1 MPSFLPLWDSKTE
14 GTPYNPGTNSPTA
27 NAPTEG
33 LCTTQENGSPE
44 NQPPPGHDFGSDG
57 SQPLIDIEG
66 EAPPQATGTDDI
78 SGPLPSITDDGAAT
92 EPRDAGQWPLTN
104 SLIDALPEVQSES
117 PAKEHT
123 SDLGRTRSQVPTS
136 VLSVSSEPSRPSLI
150 HIAPR
155 IPYAGPV
162 NSLTNN
168 VQAAQ
173 QTQIRHRRGAA
184 VHKVDAGNLF
194 IRPRPQLERTDSSAL
209 LSSESSTLSDSSSE
223 NGPTTQ
229 TLVTEGGDA
238 SSLQGPQNESTE
250 VLASGASSI
259 YTATP
264 LLELDGTHVREHEA
278 GNTSSSQAEQLFST
292 ESQTTGAISAEDQSA
307 LLDAMFKAK
316 STWPAFESTPAYSND
331 LGSLSIPAG
340 LSQCERVPGAYPST
354 NNQNSEEERGSF
366 EEETATKAPESA
378 AKQQDMEASPL
389 TPSYNLA
396 TSNPSDSS
404 PNAWYSETEGGSNPY
419 SFTVTWYAPESE
431 LDSGSQYFDTHSTLT
446 RSLPQSDP
454 GTHALLGTAALSQT
468 SPPRAGSPDCEETAE
483 GASESL
489 SSKLDKGKST
499 VAARDDDEL
508 SIDESDPV
516 ESHRD
521 KVTLTNKA
529 DESDVWSVGEDE
541 DRMFFHPRE
550 PIDRV
555 ELLQRYESTIDRDY
569 LVNKALDNALG
580 LSNTHAA
587 KEPFPNGCFQL
598 QSANHRNLSTLQNA
612 YEVSN

>member
-117 PAKEHT
+117 PAEEHT

-155 IPYAGPV
+155 IPYAGPGRPEGPGLFGSSV
-162 NSLTNN
+162 REDSFYSQQFLTNN

-194 IRPRPQLERTDSSAL
+194 IRPHPQLERTDSSAL

-404 PNAWYSETEGGSNPY
+404 PNAWYSETEEGSNPY

-446 RSLPQSDP
+446 RSWPQSDP
-454 GTHALLGTAALSQT
+454 GTHAPLLGTAALSQT

-529 DESDVWSVGEDE
+529 YVEDDAPSVMSEN
-541 DRMFFHPRE
+541 
-550 PIDRV
+550 
-555 ELLQRYESTIDRDY
+555 LQRRSD
-569 LVNKALDNALG
+569 
-580 LSNTHAA
+580 
-587 KEPFPNGCFQL
+587 
-598 QSANHRNLSTLQNA
+598 
-612 YEVSN
+612 

>member
-27 NAPTEG
+27 NAPTERQ
-33 LCTTQENGSPE
+33 CTTEENGSPE

-66 EAPPQATGTDDI
+66 EAPPRATGTDDI

-92 EPRDAGQWPLTN
+92 EPGDAGQWPLTT

-117 PAKEHT
+117 RAKEHT
-123 SDLGRTRSQVPTS
+123 SSLGRTRSQVPTS
-136 VLSVSSEPSRPSLI
+136 VLS
-150 HIAPR
+150 
-155 IPYAGPV
+155 
-162 NSLTNN
+162 
-168 VQAAQ
+168 AAQ

-184 VHKVDAGNLF
+184 IHKVDAGNLF
-194 IRPRPQLERTDSSAL
+194 GRPRPQLERTDSSAL
-209 LSSESSTLSDSSSE
+209 LSSGSSTLSDSSSE

-229 TLVTEGGDA
+229 TCVTEGGDA

-250 VLASGASSI
+250 VLASGESSI

-264 LLELDGTHVREHEA
+264 LLELDDTHVREHEA

-292 ESQTTGAISAEDQSA
+292 KPQTTGAISAEDQSA

-316 STWPAFESTPAYSND
+316 STWRAFQSTPAYSND

-340 LSQCERVPGAYPST
+340 LSQSERVPGAYPST
-354 NNQNSEEERGSF
+354 NNQNSEEEGGSF

-389 TPSYNLA
+389 TPSYNQA

-404 PNAWYSETEGGSNPY
+404 PNAWYSETEEGPNPY

-431 LDSGSQYFDTHSTLT
+431 LDSGSQYFDTHSTLA

-454 GTHALLGTAALSQT
+454 GTHAPLLGNAALSQS
-468 SPPRAGSPDCEETAE
+468 SPPRPGSPDCEETAE

-489 SSKLDKGKST
+489 SSKLDKCKST
-499 VAARDDDEL
+499 VAVRDDDEL
-508 SIDESDPV
+508 SIDASDPA

-529 DESDVWSVGEDE
+529 YVEDDAPSVMSEN
-541 DRMFFHPRE
+541 
-550 PIDRV
+550 
-555 ELLQRYESTIDRDY
+555 LQRRSD
-569 LVNKALDNALG
+569 
-580 LSNTHAA
+580 
-587 KEPFPNGCFQL
+587 
-598 QSANHRNLSTLQNA
+598 
-612 YEVSN
+612 

>member
-33 LCTTQENGSPE
+33 QCTTEENGSPE

-57 SQPLIDIEG
+57 SQPLINIEG
-66 EAPPQATGTDDI
+66 EAPPRATGTDDI

-92 EPRDAGQWPLTN
+92 EPRDAGQWPLTT

-123 SDLGRTRSQVPTS
+123 SDLRGTRSQVPTS
-136 VLSVSSEPSRPSLI
+136 VLPVSSEPSRPSLI
-150 HIAPR
+150 HTAPR
-155 IPYAGPV
+155 IPYAGPGRPEGPGLFG
-162 NSLTNN
+162 SSMREDSFYSQQFLTNN

-194 IRPRPQLERTDSSAL
+194 GRPRPHLERTDSSAL

-229 TLVTEGGDA
+229 TRVTEGGDA
-238 SSLQGPQNESTE
+238 SSFQGPQNESTE

-264 LLELDGTHVREHEA
+264 LLELDDTH
-278 GNTSSSQAEQLFST
+278 
-292 ESQTTGAISAEDQSA
+292 
-307 LLDAMFKAK
+307 AK

-340 LSQCERVPGAYPST
+340 LSQSERVPGAYPST
-354 NNQNSEEERGSF
+354 NNQNSEEEGGSF

-404 PNAWYSETEGGSNPY
+404 PNAWYSETEEGSNPY

-431 LDSGSQYFDTHSTLT
+431 LDSGSQYFNTHSTLA

-454 GTHALLGTAALSQT
+454 ETHAPLLGTAALSQT
-468 SPPRAGSPDCEETAE
+468 SPPRPGSPDCQETAE
-483 GASESL
+483 VASENL
-489 SSKLDKGKST
+489 SSKLDKGNST
-499 VAARDDDEL
+499 VAIRDDDGL
-508 SIDESDPV
+508 SIDESDPA

-529 DESDVWSVGEDE
+529 YMEDDASSVMSEN
-541 DRMFFHPRE
+541 
-550 PIDRV
+550 
-555 ELLQRYESTIDRDY
+555 LQRRSD
-569 LVNKALDNALG
+569 
-580 LSNTHAA
+580 
-587 KEPFPNGCFQL
+587 
-598 QSANHRNLSTLQNA
+598 
-612 YEVSN
+612 